1 MLSLLEQERWRKGC
15 ATREELLSLHPV
27 LRESLG
33 LGSREEGGEGEVEEL
48 QVQGEPHT
56 FADSVLPL
64 LASLSSYLSLQD
76 QLPGA
81 RVEVGLKMADLL
93 KLFNSRT
100 CQLVLGAGAVSLAGL
115 KTITI
120 RNLAVT
126 LRTLSLVSGLI
137 PSLRARLLDSPGL
150 SDKQEVTLARNLDS
164 AAKDY
169 SDHLGEVERKIVQ
182 IVDAALSQQLGS
194 WERRPPVPSASFKAI
209 GKQLTKL
216 LEAVQVN
223 TALVSELTVMLQFY
237 FKFSYCLLV

>member
-1 MLSLLEQERWRKGC
+1 MLSLLEQERWRKGS

-33 LGSREEGGEGEVEEL
+33 MGSREAGGEEEVEEL
-48 QVQGEPHT
+48 HIQGEPHT

-64 LASLSSYLSLQD
+64 LASLSSYLGLQD

-137 PSLRARLLDSPGL
+137 PCLRARLLASPGL

-216 LEAVQVN
+216 LEAVQVQFSA
-223 TALVSELTVMLQFY
+223 ALLAKPGSGIG
-237 FKFSYCLLV
+237 